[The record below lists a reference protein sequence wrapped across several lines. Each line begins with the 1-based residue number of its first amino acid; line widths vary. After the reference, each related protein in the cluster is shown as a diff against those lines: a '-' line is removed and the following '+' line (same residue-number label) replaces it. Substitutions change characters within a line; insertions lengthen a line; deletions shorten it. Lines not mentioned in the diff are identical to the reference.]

1 MTENKTLREIELI
14 RENAMLEAKL
24 RRYEQLLKI
33 IGGEC
38 KQFLTDIES
47 KQNEPCRSA
56 EWCAK
61 CKIHDECLRGFHE
74 YCDGCSMHW
83 DYVECGCRTLDENKP
98 CPYFKEKDKTE
109 PAEPNTAHW
118 TINSDGYYPYCSYCH
133 EEPKSGI
140 MTNFCPN
147 CGRRME
153 DGK

>member
-38 KQFLTDIES
+38 QQFLTDIEP
-47 KQNEPCRSA
+47 KQ
-56 EWCAK
+56 
-61 CKIHDECLRGFHE
+61 
-74 YCDGCSMHW
+74 
-83 DYVECGCRTLDENKP
+83 
-98 CPYFKEKDKTE
+98 TE

-118 TINSDGYYPYCSYCH
+118 IICSDGYYPYCSNCKT
-133 EEPKSGI
+133 EPKSGI
-140 MTNFCPN
+140 MSKYCPE
-147 CGRRME
+147 CGRKME